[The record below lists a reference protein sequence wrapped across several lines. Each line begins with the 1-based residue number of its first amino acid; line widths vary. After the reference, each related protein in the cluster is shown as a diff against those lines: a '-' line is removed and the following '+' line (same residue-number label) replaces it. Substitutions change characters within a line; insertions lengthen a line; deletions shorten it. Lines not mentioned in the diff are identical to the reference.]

1 MKLSVRKLVHLS
13 FLIALSIVLTRMLS
27 IRIPFGGV
35 EGVRIG
41 FGALPIIFAGVV
53 FGPLAGG
60 IVGAIS
66 DLIGYFINPM
76 GAYMPHF
83 TLTSFLTGF
92 IPGLII
98 FYVFK
103 HKKTYWKLFFA
114 IAIGQVI
121 SSIILVPYF
130 MLTLFSVP
138 LSVSLIP
145 RIVSQSINI
154 PLYAA
159 FIVTLLKFDILNY
172 DVSKLNSTI

>member
-1 MKLSVRKLVHLS
+1 MKFTVRKLVHLS
-13 FLIALSIVLTRMLS
+13 FLIALSIVLTRLLS

-92 IPGLII
+92 IPGLLI
-98 FYVFK
+98 FYLFSR
-103 HKKTYWKLFFA
+103 KKNYWRLLFA
-114 IAIGQVI
+114 ISTGQI
-121 SSIILVPYF
+121 ITSIVLVPYF

-138 LSVSLIP
+138 LSISLLP
-145 RIVSQSINI
+145 RIISQAINI

-159 FIVTLLKFDILNY
+159 FIMTLLRFDILNKS
-172 DVSKLNSTI
+172 VSELNTTI